1 MYHGRFFSNRSGLAR
16 TACPPHFEK
25 YPQCGAFASGLA
37 AANVELKLEVVSF
50 EGPAAP
56 TRATVLIRRTFENEV
71 THSAATAP
79 LLKPYLRSYYTMGLC
94 QPSVANAQAER
105 SSGLLTAESLS

>member
-1 MYHGRFFSNRSGLAR
+1 MAGFSPIDQVLQERLVRHN
-16 TACPPHFEK
+16 FEK

-37 AANVELKLEVVSF
+37 AANAELKLEVVSF